1 MNKPGSKQT
10 NEDDGGVMHAPAE
23 LRVRLRAWRIA
34 RIAFATSIVFSLVF
48 ILFVVSIYFL
58 ISGTSGKQ
66 SIIQSSLE
74 SNLQNAVG
82 SEYKVV
88 LETTDIQ
95 FEWPGL
101 ISVNSSDVKILR
113 ADNQKL
119 VAEIGS
125 IRFGTRLWRTLF
137 GDAGFDS
144 IHIHK
149 ARLSAAEFIGGA
161 GIGIPSHIKPAL
173 SALGKKLNEFSLLA
187 KNNVFRSLKIAE
199 SSITD

>member
-10 NEDDGGVMHAPAE
+10 NEDDGGVMHAPPE

-144 IHIHK
+144 IHITRPDF
-149 ARLSAAEFIGGA
+149 RLLNSSVVPGLEFQAI
-161 GIGIPSHIKPAL
+161 
-173 SALGKKLNEFSLLA
+173 
-187 KNNVFRSLKIAE
+187 
-199 SSITD
+199 